1 MGNLEKN
8 VFHTRT
14 NKFAALGPF
23 EIISDMQAL
32 GEHLK
37 SLDEK
42 WTFDVGNGISYTSSH
57 PESLRIALKYQ
68 NCCFVIGFGY
78 ESTSSSLGWI
88 GKRTPSSSIIYSAMI
103 SAQYSSGNIPWEPYC
118 VIGLPASVISNN
130 PYSASTA
137 KNHPEICHFKE
148 PCLTGSS
155 IPRFQYLNWGIGLTD
170 YGAVLTL
177 PILSN
182 DTTTLSPA
190 SIDCYIFSMQN
201 VLDKDKKT
209 WAVLV
214 NMGEPPVDETNSS
227 FYGTSALPTMCLLSG
242 EHTEVEHLPIEYLTS
257 MQHYGTMPVLTNVCS
272 KTTPYYAPHLYI
284 KETAHENC
292 FGHIKIDDTYFLAG
306 AGFCLEAKA

>member
-14 NKFAALGPF
+14 NKFATLGPL

-42 WTFDVGNGISYTSSH
+42 WTFDVGNGMSNSS
-57 PESLRIALKYQ
+57 PTGCLRIALKYQ

-78 ESTSSSLGWI
+78 SSSQGWI
-88 GKRTPSSSIIYSAMI
+88 GKRASTLVSMSYSGMI
-103 SAQYSSGNIPWEPYC
+103 SAQYASGTYPSEPYC
-118 VIGLPASVISNN
+118 VIGLSASVISNN
-130 PYSASTA
+130 PYSPSSP

-148 PCLTGSS
+148 PCPTSGPT
-155 IPRFQYLNWGIGLTD
+155 PRFQYLNWGIGLTD

-201 VLDKDKKT
+201 VLDKNKKT

>member
-14 NKFAALGPF
+14 NKFATLGPF

-42 WTFDVGNGISYTSSH
+42 WTFDVGNGTNLSAPTGC
-57 PESLRIALKYQ
+57 LRIALKYQ

-78 ESTSSSLGWI
+78 SSSSGWV
-88 GKRTPSSSIIYSAMI
+88 GKRTPVSNVSYSAMI
-103 SAQYSSGNIPWEPYC
+103 SAQYTSGSYPSEPYC

-130 PYSASTA
+130 LYSSSSP

-148 PCLTGSS
+148 PCSTSS
-155 IPRFQYLNWGIGLTD
+155 NPPRFQYLNWGIGLTD

-257 MQHYGTMPVLTNVCS
+257 MQHTGTMPVLTNVCS

>member
-14 NKFAALGPF
+14 NKFATLGPF

-42 WTFDVGNGISYTSSH
+42 WTFDVGKGTSYVATGC
-57 PESLRIALKYQ
+57 LRIALEYQ

-78 ESTSSSLGWI
+78 NSSPSWI
-88 GKRTPSSSIIYSAMI
+88 GKQTPASYVSYSQMI
-103 SAQYSSGNIPWEPYC
+103 SAQYGSTPDAPYC
-118 VIGLPASVISNN
+118 VIGVPASVISKN
-130 PYSASTA
+130 PYSSSSP

-148 PCLTGSS
+148 PCS
-155 IPRFQYLNWGIGLTD
+155 INTAASYFQYLNWGIGLTD